1 MSLVV
6 SMASSLAQAP
16 TIRAEVH
23 EPLELLCMVAR
34 LAGHEEYQQ
43 HRSDPAYGREAMA
56 HFEGQKEHAAVQR
69 LRELRQSHGIS
80 YDAIAGLAVHL
91 GPMPDLAPRTP
102 FSPRP
107 PMLDARW
114 DGADVEGFV
123 VLLRDFAKASDAA
136 KFFAAH
142 AELYREAESRLSAR
156 LSQSKALPWLDT
168 FFGKRDGA
176 SCTPVVGL
184 LCGGHNYGVSVQHT
198 DGKPDELRPVFG
210 CWRFD
215 SEGKPEFGEEM
226 LPLFV
231 HELCHSYANPIVE
244 RHLSRLRAAGDA
256 LFLANERVM
265 RRQAYANGRTVLCET
280 FVRAC
285 VIRCMADTEGEAAG
299 KRQARAERKDH
310 FVWADEIAALLVE
323 YQNDR
328 KQYVDFDAFVP
339 RIAEALDAIAAKSK
353 AEADRAPR
361 LVSMMPANGS
371 SDVDPAMTE
380 LVITFDRPMRD
391 QSWSVVGNPADTPKV
406 TGSPRYDAARKALT
420 IPVQLEPGSSYRFS
434 LNSGEK
440 RGFQS
445 EDGVALEPVEVR
457 FATRAAK

>member
-1 MSLVV
+1 MHAVV
-6 SMASSLAQAP
+6 RAALALSSLLVSTAVSSAQSP
-16 TIRAEVH
+16 TVRVEVH
-23 EPLELLCMVAR
+23 EPLELLCVVAR
-34 LAGHEEYQQ
+34 FAGNPEYQR
-43 HRSDPAYGREAMA
+43 HRSDPAYGREAES
-56 HFEGQKEHAAVQR
+56 HFEGQKEHAVVQR
-69 LRELRQSHGIS
+69 LRELRQSNGIS

-102 FSPRP
+102 LSPRP

-114 DGADVEGFV
+114 DGADAESFV
-123 VLLRDFAKASDAA
+123 AMLRDFAKASDAA

-142 AELYREAESRLSAR
+142 ADLYREAESRLSLR
-156 LSQSKALPWLDT
+156 LSQSKALPWFDV

-215 SEGKPEFGEEM
+215 REGKPEFGEEM

-244 RHLSRLRAAGDA
+244 RHLQRLRAAGDA

-361 LVSMMPANGS
+361 LVSMMPANG
-371 SDVDPAMTE
+371 
-380 LVITFDRPMRD
+380 
-391 QSWSVVGNPADTPKV
+391 
-406 TGSPRYDAARKALT
+406 
-420 IPVQLEPGSSYRFS
+420 
-434 LNSGEK
+434 
-440 RGFQS
+440 
-445 EDGVALEPVEVR
+445 
-457 FATRAAK
+457 

>member
-16 TIRAEVH
+16 TIRAEMH

-56 HFEGQKEHAAVQR
+56 HFESQKEHAAVKR

-102 FSPRP
+102 LSPRP

-114 DGADVEGFV
+114 DGADADGFV
-123 VLLRDFAKASDAA
+123 VMLRDFAKASDAA

-142 AELYREAESRLSAR
+142 TELYREAESRLSMR
-156 LSQSKALPWLDT
+156 LSHSKALPWFDV

-184 LCGGHNYGVSVQHT
+184 LCGGQNYGVSVQHT

-215 SEGKPEFGEEM
+215 SEGKPEFGDEM
-226 LPLFV
+226 LWIFA
-231 HELCHSYANPIVE
+231 HELCHSYTNPIVE
-244 RHLSRLRAAGDA
+244 RHLARLKKAGDA
-256 LFLANERVM
+256 LFLLNERAM
-265 RRQAYANGRTVLCET
+265 RRQAYASSRIVLCET

-285 VIRCMADTEGEAAG
+285 VIRCMADTEGAVAG
-299 KRQARAERKDH
+299 QRQAKVEEKNH
-310 FVWADEIAALLVE
+310 FPWAAEIAALLVE

-328 KQYVDFDAFVP
+328 KRYGDFDAFVP

-353 AEADRAPR
+353 PEADRAPR
-361 LVSMMPANGS
+361 LVSMTPENGA

-391 QSWSVVGNPADTPKV
+391 QSWSVVGKPADTPKV
-406 TGSPRYDAARKALT
+406 TGSPRYDAARKVLT
-420 IPVQLEPGSSYRFS
+420 IPVQLESGRSYRFS